1 MLDEHRNFTRRKKN
15 IIYERNT
22 VCTTFGHR
30 KSVYCDF
37 IASGLAS
44 KFVEDYI
51 KDNIF
56 LNIVIRTRTPPM
68 VSVKTEISDTR
79 DVIKTEY
86 GLDDS
91 YEILFKGF
99 GSTDCINFLLNCF
112 RYSKYCKIS
121 FISMYEH

>member
-1 MLDEHRNFTRRKKN
+1 MIETIPLFYDKNKIHLSLYSFINIVYIIKYFKNNVRRVQKFHRRKKN

-56 LNIVIRTRTPPM
+56 
-68 VSVKTEISDTR
+68 
-79 DVIKTEY
+79 
-86 GLDDS
+86 
-91 YEILFKGF
+91 
-99 GSTDCINFLLNCF
+99 
-112 RYSKYCKIS
+112 SKYSNTHSNSTNGICNRNIG
-121 FISMYEH
+121 HPRRH

>member
-1 MLDEHRNFTRRKKN
+1 MIETIPHDKNKIHLSLYSFINIVYIIKYFKNNVRRVHRNFTKKKN
-15 IIYERNT
+15 IYERNT

-68 VSVKTEISDTR
+68 VSVENRNIGHPR
-79 DVIKTEY
+79 
-86 GLDDS
+86 
-91 YEILFKGF
+91 
-99 GSTDCINFLLNCF
+99 
-112 RYSKYCKIS
+112 R
-121 FISMYEH
+121 H

>member
-1 MLDEHRNFTRRKKN
+1 MLKQFLCFTTKIKFIYRYIVLNIVYIIKYFKNNVRRVHRNFTRRKKN

-56 LNIVIRTRTPPM
+56 
-68 VSVKTEISDTR
+68 
-79 DVIKTEY
+79 
-86 GLDDS
+86 
-91 YEILFKGF
+91 
-99 GSTDCINFLLNCF
+99 
-112 RYSKYCKIS
+112 SKYS
-121 FISMYEH
+121 NTLELHQWYL